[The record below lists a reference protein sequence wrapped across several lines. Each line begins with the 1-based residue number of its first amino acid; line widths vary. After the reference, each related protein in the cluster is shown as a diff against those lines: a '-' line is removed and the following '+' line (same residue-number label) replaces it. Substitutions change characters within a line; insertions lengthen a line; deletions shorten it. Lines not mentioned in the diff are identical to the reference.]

1 MKYINLKEFNT
12 LKNVDYRHYQLVDI
26 MNPKEELNPMETR
39 ERIHVLNRLM
49 SRIQRDYDKLP
60 LLEQEHTLLT
70 EWIKA
75 LESKEVRQ

>member
-49 SRIQRDYDKLP
+49 SRIQRD
-60 LLEQEHTLLT
+60 
-70 EWIKA
+70 
-75 LESKEVRQ
+75 